1 MTRLRVL
8 LLGCFVL
15 SVTLQGMAQQWGLY
29 TIIPVQ
35 NQTTVKLIDTSNVV
49 YKTWTLTGNNGYS
62 AYMLPGRVMMRSV
75 TVSNSTF
82 QGGGMTGKVQKVDW
96 NGTVIWDYTYSTSTY
111 CMHHDFCPMPNGN
124 VLLISYESKT
134 AAEVTA
140 AGCSTS
146 HIMWPDKIVE
156 VQPTGATTGTVVW
169 EWHAWDHLVQNY
181 DASKA
186 NYGVVNEHPELFNLN
201 YNNTSNTKDWM
212 HMNGIDYNAELD
224 QITFSC
230 HNLNELYVIDHSTTT
245 AQAASHSGGNSG
257 KGGDLLYR
265 WGNPAAYSATNG
277 TNYFHTVH
285 DAHFVPSTY
294 PKGGYLVGYNNNGI
308 SNSQS
313 SVDLVSP
320 PYSGYKYTM
329 PSPVGA
335 SYTPLTYTYRHACN
349 GHNSNMGNSEQFPN
363 GNMLV
368 CIAQSGTVY
377 EIDSNGTQ
385 LWSYTATGTIP
396 QAHRYT
402 ECFIN
407 GPSVTA
413 AATAPTICAG
423 TSTAL
428 SATATNGTTY
438 SYAWSSS
445 PAGFSS
451 ASQNPTVSPTATTIY
466 TVTVTSGSCTATAS
480 STVTVNPAPTASAGN
495 DVTISQGNATTLTA
509 TGGSSYSWSNGAST
523 DAITVSPTS
532 TTTYTV
538 TVTGANSCT
547 ASDDVVVNVT
557 GGTLSVSATTANGTI
572 CAGNSTQLNAAASG
586 GSGNNTYSWSSSP
599 AGFTSSSA
607 NATVTPATTTIY
619 TVTVNDGNGTAT
631 ASVTVTVNPAP
642 TADAGNNVSINSGQS
657 TTLTASGGSSFVW
670 NTGATTS
677 SITVT
682 PGGTATYTV
691 TVTDANGC
699 TASDQVTVT
708 ILGGT
713 LSATASASPLAVCLG
728 SSTQLDVVVS
738 GGNGTNTFAWSSNPA
753 GFTSALQNP
762 VVSPTASTSYTVT
775 VTSNSSTAT
784 SFVSVTVN
792 PLPATPTIST
802 NGSALI
808 SSSSTGNQW
817 FLNGNTIDGASDAT
831 YTPTENGD
839 YTVQVTDANG
849 CVSAS
854 SNVISFTTGIET
866 LPGNSL
872 ALYPNPAKDQLYLK
886 GDIISAGNY
895 ETVIYNAF
903 GQMVLT
909 APNTQ
914 VIDITGLASGMY
926 MVTVKSAEGSVI
938 KRKISVL
945 HNN

>member
-8 LLGCFVL
+8 LLTCFV
-15 SVTLQGMAQQWGLY
+15 VAATLKGTAQQWGLY

-35 NQTTVKLIDTSNVV
+35 NQTSVKLIDTNNVV

-96 NGTVIWDYTYSTSTY
+96 SGTVIWDYTYSTSTY
-111 CMHHDFCPMPNGN
+111 CIHHDFCPMPNGN

-156 VQPTGATTGTVVW
+156 VQPTGATTGTIVW

-181 DASKA
+181 DANKA

-294 PKGGYLVGYNNNGI
+294 PKGGYLVGYNNNGV

-313 SVDLVSP
+313 SVDLVNP
-320 PYSGYKYTM
+320 PYSGYSYTM
-329 PSPVGA
+329 PSPVGSA
-335 SYTPLTYTYRHACN
+335 FTPLTYTYRHACN
-349 GHNSNMGNSEQFPN
+349 GHNNNMGNSEQFPN

-396 QAHRYT
+396 QAHRYS

-407 GPSVTA
+407 GPSVTS
-413 AATAPTICAG
+413 AATAPAICAG
-423 TSTAL
+423 SSTQL

-451 ASQNPTVSPTATTIY
+451 ASQSPTVSPTATTIY

-480 STVTVNPAPTASAGN
+480 STVTVNPAPSASAGN
-495 DVTISQGNATTLTA
+495 DATISQGNSTTLTA
-509 TGGSSYSWSNGAST
+509 SGGNSYSWSTGENTAS
-523 DAITVSPTS
+523 ISVSPNV

-547 ASDDVVVNVT
+547 ATDEVVVIVT
-557 GGTLSVSATTANGTI
+557 GGILSVSASANNTTL
-572 CAGNSTQLNAAASG
+572 CAGNSTQLTAAASG
-586 GSGNNTYSWSSSP
+586 GSGNNTYSWSSNP
-599 AGFTSSSA
+599 AGFNSSA
-607 NATVTPATTTIY
+607 TTPTVTPTTTTTY
-619 TVTVNDGNGTAT
+619 TVTVNDGSATAT
-631 ASVTVTVNPAP
+631 ASVTITVNPIP
-642 TADAGNNVSINSGQS
+642 SADAGSNVSINSGQS
-657 TTLTASGGSSFVW
+657 TTLTATGGTSYAWS
-670 NTGATTS
+670 TGATTAG
-677 SITVT
+677 ITVT
-682 PGGTATYTV
+682 PGGTVTYTV
-691 TVTDANGC
+691 TVTDGNGC
-699 TASDQVTVT
+699 TATDQVTVT
-708 ILGGT
+708 VLGGT
-713 LSATASASPLAVCLG
+713 LSATASASPLSVCLG

-738 GGNGTNTFAWSSNPA
+738 GGNGSNTFAWSSNPA

-762 VVSPTASTSYTVT
+762 VVSPTATITYTVT
-775 VTSNSSTAT
+775 ITSNSSTAT

-792 PLPATPTIST
+792 PLPATPVISQ
-802 NGSALI
+802 NGNML
-808 SSSSTGNQW
+808 SSSASSGNQW
-817 FLNGNTIDGASDAT
+817 YLNGNTIDGAIDAT
-831 YTPTENGD
+831 FTPTEAGD

-854 SNVISFTTGIET
+854 SNVISFTTDIEP
-866 LPGNSL
+866 LNSTVL
-872 ALYPNPAKDQLYLK
+872 TVYPNPAYEQLFLK
-886 GDIISAGNY
+886 GDVISAGNY
-895 ETVIYNAF
+895 ETIIYNAF
-903 GQMVLT
+903 GQVVLS
-909 APNTQ
+909 AINTQ
-914 VIDITGLASGMY
+914 VIDVATLAAGMY
-926 MVTVKSAEGSVI
+926 VVGVKTPEGNFI
-938 KRKISVL
+938 NRKISVI